1 MATTKLTKEQRA
13 ARADLRRKVRGL
25 MKDAERLAM
34 EKLANIEDR
43 VLAQHMAEGE
53 NFAAPKDFI
62 CAFSRELER
71 QYQRP
76 YPTREQKRR
85 QSDYYERM

>member
-1 MATTKLTKEQRA
+1 MTKQQRA

-25 MKDAERLAM
+25 MKDAQKLALER
-34 EKLANIEDR
+34 LANIEDR
-43 VLAQHMAEGE
+43 VISDHIEQGE
-53 NFAAPKDFI
+53 NYAAPKDFI
-62 CAFSRELER
+62 CAFARELER

-76 YPTREQKRR
+76 HPTRRDKRR